1 MKKQKYFKCPKC
13 GEPTVQDPLGY
24 SPSVP
29 YCTKCNHIC
38 DWECPEAERLGLGS
52 EEEYKIYL
60 KGKKESDAIIGF
72 NSPFSPQE
80 QVAIVRFSLK
90 FRALAELEKAIVCG
104 LDDSDYVKMNLP
116 WIGDDIYSVDDAEA
130 TDASGKK
137 YGIPEGSCVA
147 NG

>member
-60 KGKKESDAIIGF
+60 KGKKEVFRDISLLIQRLTTVDAQLQHQKFKIKRESDGK
-72 NSPFSPQE
+72 
-80 QVAIVRFSLK
+80 VYHSLT
-90 FRALAELEKAIVCG
+90 RALLED
-104 LDDSDYVKMNLP
+104 LDDVRKKHL
-116 WIGDDIYSVDDAEA
+116 
-130 TDASGKK
+130 GK
-137 YGIPEGSCVA
+137 
-147 NG
+147 